1 LDNLTTPFRAERPR
15 GADIPRCRLAKTLS
29 TVVSLPRQAALKL
42 RNKEEQSSK
51 RVPRL
56 FSRYLLRPSPPVSN
70 LPFRCW
76 CLAGIF
82 FFAGLG
88 LYTRHNDFPCYYHP
102 DEPTKARQL
111 ITERFNFNH
120 PLLLLQATRLF
131 RGAAGGAPT
140 MQPVTET
147 GRWVSA
153 AFAAGAI
160 ACLSLLAAHLYGT
173 MAAACTGVL
182 LLGSSHLY
190 ELAHYMKEDTALAFG
205 IAAFFLTL
213 TRSWLRPTPAR
224 FALLGAAAALA
235 VSAKYIGV
243 LVLPLAGAP
252 IFWFPENSRRNAFI
266 VGAVCGLALLA
277 INFPMLGSLTE
288 FSEHLQRE
296 VDFTIH
302 GHKGLT
308 RSVPHGVY
316 TAVFTGATNPVI
328 WILLGFYYARL
339 LGYRKT
345 IHPAEW
351 VLAVFP
357 ILYVLILSFSPK
369 THHRYF
375 LPDTLLFCTLA
386 VFGLFCFRLPG
397 PALLTRAI
405 QVVAF
410 LAAAGIF
417 GARLVSADSAFTQD
431 TRKQLIAFVRQ
442 NVPGDAMIA
451 QDRRVNLPTRTDP
464 RHADA
469 SGFLEQ
475 TVVDDAAALQ
485 GGGLEELRAQ
495 GIRYVAVSEG
505 DYGRF
510 FLKTHKP
517 AAEETDYAR
526 KKAFYERLFR
536 EGQLLWQCPAGVFP
550 YLQPELRLYQL
561 P

>member
-76 CLAGIF
+76 YLAGIF

-205 IAAFFLTL
+205 IAAFFTL
-213 TRSWLRPTPAR
+213 TRSWLRPTPAS
-224 FALLGAAAALA
+224 LLPSARQPPA
-235 VSAKYIGV
+235 VPPNTACSS
-243 LVLPLAGAP
+243 
-252 IFWFPENSRRNAFI
+252 SRGQRRSRSRNAPEKC
-266 VGAVCGLALLA
+266 VYRGGLALLRH
-277 INFPMLGSLTE
+277 NFDARPLTE
-288 FSEHLQRE
+288 FSQHLQRE
-296 VDFTIH
+296 VDRHHPRPQRALAVRAARCLH
-302 GHKGLT
+302 G
-308 RSVPHGVY
+308 GVY
-316 TAVFTGATNPVI
+316 RRNQPRHLIRSASTTPGCRISKN
-328 WILLGFYYARL
+328 
-339 LGYRKT
+339 
-345 IHPAEW
+345 HSSAEW
-351 VLAVFP
+351 VLAVSH
-357 ILYVLILSFSPK
+357 LYVLILSFPRN
-369 THHRYF
+369 HRAF